1 MPVSVTDDNILQI
14 TTHHNLQNNSIPSS
28 APVDPHPQVHD
39 FLLPHTDN
47 TSPLAPRVRTWY
59 TRLCEAHT
67 CFCEL
72 PAGSCSGPRPL
83 QTLLATTEWCTPQ
96 QPIPQCLQAVEAE
109 LLIYD
114 IYFGV
119 SLLPPGLT
127 PADVPPFAVD
137 NYPCSEPGVITAIEE
152 KLRDELSSGRI
163 RVTLERPAHL
173 TAIYGKQE
181 KDSVRIITDFS
192 KPQGLALNDF
202 TDNMHF
208 SMLSHE
214 DAFALLTPG
223 SYMAKLDIRK
233 AYRTVGVRPSQW
245 HLLSFAWTDHASGRT
260 TYYIDTRLPFGHAK
274 APEAFCRLAAAVR
287 AIMAARGFSAIINY
301 VDDFFVV
308 DGTEAACQAAA
319 DALAADLI
327 SLGFEQNLPKYCPPA
342 TSQIFLG
349 LQYNTAAKGP
359 APITITVPEDKL
371 LRAEQ
376 LAATLAAQP
385 MLTVT
390 QLQSAVGYYNHISY
404 VIWSARAFLR
414 RLLHALTTAQ
424 AAHQRWVRVT
434 TSLKLDLLWWQ
445 RFARK
450 FNGTAII
457 LQEPRLHRGFFS
469 SDASDLGFG
478 GFLSGLHFSH
488 AWESSAIP
496 AAVATL
502 PTAVRASAVK
512 FWPLPGTPQRADVAY
527 REMFALL
534 WAYWLWGPT
543 HLANRDA
550 PVAVTVHCDNNVVL
564 AEVNNF
570 GSRNIFRMA
579 LIRALYSHAAQ
590 HNIRPGVIRI
600 SSEANVLADA
610 ASRLD
615 TVTFRAAE
623 LNWRSV
629 TALTHPAWP
638 AAPEVAWHART
649 FRNPGLFTHRAAV
662 ASGASSPAAATA
674 VPTDCFGVHVL

>member
-1 MPVSVTDDNILQI
+1 MG
-14 TTHHNLQNNSIPSS
+14 
-28 APVDPHPQVHD
+28 
-39 FLLPHTDN
+39 
-47 TSPLAPRVRTWY
+47 TWY
-59 TRLCEAHT
+59 TRLCETHA

-72 PAGSCSGPRPL
+72 PGTCTGLRPL
-83 QTLLATTEWCTPQ
+83 RDLLATNEWRHPG
-96 QPIPQCLQAVEAE
+96 PLAAQCLQATEAE

-119 SLLPPGLT
+119 SLLPPGVT
-127 PADVPPFAVD
+127 PAEVPPFAVD
-137 NYPCSEPGVITAIEE
+137 NYPCPDPAVTAAIEE
-152 KLRDELSSGRI
+152 KLRDELSTGRI
-163 RVTLERPAHL
+163 RVVPDRPSHL

-181 KDSVRIITDFS
+181 RDSVRIITDFS
-192 KPQGLALNDF
+192 KPEGSALNDH

-223 SYMAKLDIRK
+223 SHMAKLDIRK
-233 AYRTVGVRPSQW
+233 AYRTVGVRSSQW
-245 HLLSFAWTDHASGRT
+245 HLLSFSWTDRASGHT
-260 TYYIDTRLPFGHAK
+260 SYYIDTRLPFGHAK

-287 AIMAARGFSAIINY
+287 AMMAAQGFPATVNY

-308 DGTEAACQAAA
+308 QGPEAACQAAA
-319 DALAADLI
+319 DALAALLT

-349 LQYNTAAKGP
+349 LLYNTAAEGP

-385 MLTVT
+385 TLTIR
-390 QLQSAVGYYNHISY
+390 QLQSAIGYFNHISY
-404 VIWSARAFLR
+404 AIWSARAFLR

-434 TSLKLDLLWWQ
+434 TAIKLDLLWWQ

-457 LQEPRLHRGFFS
+457 LREPCLHRGFFS
-469 SDASDLGFG
+469 TDASDVGFG
-478 GFLSGLHFSH
+478 GFLSGLSFSH
-488 AWESSAIP
+488 AWDSAIP

-502 PTAVRASAVK
+502 PPAVRASAEK
-512 FWPLPGTPQRADVAY
+512 FWPLPGTPQWADVAY

-550 PVAVTVHCDNNVVL
+550 PVAVTVNCDNNVVL
-564 AEVNNF
+564 AEVNGF
-570 GSRNIFRMA
+570 GSRNVFRMA

-590 HNIRPGVIRI
+590 HNIRPSVTRI
-600 SSEANVLADA
+600 SSAANVLADA

-615 TVTFRAAE
+615 TVAFRAAE

-629 TALTHPAWP
+629 TAQTHPAWP
-638 AAPEVAWHART
+638 AAPDAAWHART

-662 ASGASSPAAATA
+662 SRSGPVPAVLPSPTCDEDAC
-674 VPTDCFGVHVL
+674 VI